1 MLIPALVIGGLSLAG
16 AGASLYS
23 AYKNSQDEQ
32 DEIDAQA
39 AATQTA
45 FDARQLEE
53 TAALEREIAA
63 SKEKTERDITEA
75 QAQFEIQRE
84 NAQEQASDWEA
95 DANAVNRQATKKE
108 TLLSAAYGSTMDQL
122 SAQDERFALQEQRAK
137 QSQLQ
142 DQSSLAA
149 IMGAS
154 GVRSDTSQ
162 AQIIV
167 QNEQAFNQNLDQ
179 ARKENTLSKQSGL
192 MSAYQGLSENMMNLG
207 EGRRNAA
214 EALSDADRLRNDY
227 RAGGRASSLFD
238 LQIGN
243 ARANAAS
250 SETLARANAAGK
262 LNLDAIQHQLQQ
274 EAFDRASDRAK
285 FDWLSGDPWVAAFSG
300 GNTGL
305 SFGNNAYDFYK
316 KWGK

>member
-1 MLIPALVIGGLSLAG
+1 MVVPALIIGGLALAG
-16 AGASLYS
+16 AGASVYS
-23 AYKNSQDEQ
+23 TWKNSEDEQ

-39 AATQTA
+39 TAAQTA
-45 FDARQLEE
+45 FGEIQLEKA
-53 TAALEREIAA
+53 AALEREIAA
-63 SKEKTERDITEA
+63 SKEKTERDIAEA
-75 QAQFEIQRE
+75 QAQFQIQSE
-84 NAQEQASDWEA
+84 NALEQASDWEA
-95 DANAVNRQATKKE
+95 DANALNRQATKKE
-108 TLLSAAYGSTMDQL
+108 TLLSTAYGSTMDQL

-162 AQIIV
+162 AQLIV
-167 QNEQAFNQNLDQ
+167 QNEQAFNQNLGQ
-179 ARKENTLSKQSGL
+179 AKKENALSRESSL

-214 EALSDADRLRNDY
+214 EALSDAARLQGDY
-227 RAGGRASSLFD
+227 SAGGRASNMFNM
-238 LQIGN
+238 QIGN

-250 SETLARANAAGK
+250 SEALARANASGN
-262 LNLDAIQHQLQQ
+262 LNLDTLQHQLQK
-274 EAFDRASDRAK
+274 EAFGRASERAK
-285 FDWLSGDPWVAAFSG
+285 FDWLSGDPWAAAFSG
-300 GNTGL
+300 GNAGL

-316 KWGK
+316 KWG